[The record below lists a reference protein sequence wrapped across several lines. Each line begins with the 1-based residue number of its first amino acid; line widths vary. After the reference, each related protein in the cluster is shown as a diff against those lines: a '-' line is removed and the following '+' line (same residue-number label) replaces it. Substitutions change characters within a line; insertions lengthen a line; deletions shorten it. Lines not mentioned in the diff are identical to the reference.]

1 MSHASEQYA
10 PAAGVSSFSWPR
22 MLWGCPCHAHSKT
35 GSACCSGEQSGTA
48 SQGTSQEEHVA
59 PKPQAMG
66 HKNDLIVWLQL
77 HPAQRHVY
85 EASMPLLQFMQL
97 LEDGSA
103 CFEQSEMHSGPWSAE
118 GYKSHRTDLKS

>member
-1 MSHASEQYA
+1 
-10 PAAGVSSFSWPR
+10 
-22 MLWGCPCHAHSKT
+22 MLHGCPCYAYSKE
-35 GSACCSGEQSGTA
+35 GSVCCSGEQSGTA
-48 SQGTSQEEHVA
+48 SEGSQGEHVA

-85 EASMPLLQFMQL
+85 EASTPLLYFMQL

-103 CFEQSEMHSGPWSAE
+103 RCKQRGRHVGPWPAE
-118 GYKSHRTDLKS
+118 GYNSQCTNIDA